1 VDAFLKKELG
11 FAGFGLPDALCYSF
25 ECIIY
30 RKEACTGMDQKDYY
44 EVLGVE
50 KTAGA
55 HEIKEAYRNLA
66 FRYHPDRNH
75 ANSDAMEKMK
85 AVNEAYA
92 VLSNRDKKKEYDAM
106 RQQFGNS
113 AYSQFKKAYTEQEIY
128 KDSDIH
134 HIFEEMARS
143 FGIRGFDEI
152 FKEAQAQKSGSFEY
166 KRPGI
171 FVKGFAFSGW
181 LSPGF
186 LKLPM
191 ASTMGKLFRS
201 LLGISS
207 RPEITHKGKDIHDT
221 IYIQPDQ
228 AAAGGPFA
236 YYHREKAKKLVVK
249 IPPRIKSGQKIR
261 LAGMGEDGKGGGVP
275 GDLLITVSVRK
286 SIIDN
291 IRKIIGSIRK
301 Q

>member
-1 VDAFLKKELG
+1 
-11 FAGFGLPDALCYSF
+11 
-25 ECIIY
+25 
-30 RKEACTGMDQKDYY
+30 MDQKDYY
-44 EVLGVE
+44 EVLGIE

-75 ANSDAMEKMK
+75 ADSDAMEKMK

-113 AYSQFKKAYTEQEIY
+113 AYSQFRKAYTEQEIY

-152 FKEAQAQKSGSFEY
+152 FKEAQTQTQKSQSFEY

-186 LKLPM
+186 LKAPL
-191 ASTMGKLFRS
+191 ALNMGKLFRS
-201 LLGISS
+201 LLGLSG
-207 RPEITHKGKDIHDT
+207 RPEIAHKGKDIHDT
-221 IYIQPDQ
+221 IYVQPHQ
-228 AAAGGPFA
+228 ALAGGPFA
-236 YYHREKAKKLVVK
+236 FFHRKKSKKLIVT
-249 IPPRIKSGQKIR
+249 IPPGIKSGQKIR
-261 LAGMGEDGKGGGVP
+261 LSGMGEDGKGGGMP
-275 GDLLITVSVRK
+275 GDLLITVTVRK
-286 SIIDN
+286 TILDN
-291 IRKIIGSIRK
+291 IRTLIGSIRK

>member
-1 VDAFLKKELG
+1 
-11 FAGFGLPDALCYSF
+11 
-25 ECIIY
+25 
-30 RKEACTGMDQKDYY
+30 MDHKDYY
-44 EVLGVE
+44 DVLGVE

-75 ANSDAMEKMK
+75 SDSDAMEKMK

-113 AYSQFKKAYTEQEIY
+113 AYSQFRKTYTEQDIY

-152 FKEAQAQKSGSFEY
+152 FKEAQTHQSQSFEY

-171 FVKGFAFSGW
+171 FIKGFAFSGW

-186 LKLPM
+186 LKHPLNL
-191 ASTMGKLFRS
+191 GKLFKS
-201 LLGISS
+201 MLGLSS
-207 RPEITHKGKDIHDT
+207 GPAITQKGKDIHDT
-221 IYIQPDQ
+221 IYIQPHQ
-228 AAAGGPFA
+228 AQAGGPFA
-236 YYHREKAKKLVVK
+236 YFHRKKSKKLIVK

-261 LAGMGEDGKGGGVP
+261 LTGMGDDGKGGGVP
-275 GDLLITVSVRK
+275 GDLLITVNVRTSIMDNIKKLVGSVRK
-286 SIIDN
+286 P
-291 IRKIIGSIRK
+291 
-301 Q
+301 

>member
-1 VDAFLKKELG
+1 
-11 FAGFGLPDALCYSF
+11 
-25 ECIIY
+25 
-30 RKEACTGMDQKDYY
+30 MDQKDYY
-44 EVLGVE
+44 EVLGVG
-50 KTAGA
+50 KTAGE

-75 ANSDAMEKMK
+75 ADSDAMEKMK

-92 VLSNRDKKKEYDAM
+92 VLSNRDKKKEYDEM

-113 AYSQFKKAYTEQEIY
+113 AYSQFRKAYTEQEIY

-152 FKEAQAQKSGSFEY
+152 FKETQTQKSQSFEY

-171 FVKGFAFSGW
+171 FVKGFVFSGW

-186 LKLPM
+186 LKRPL
-191 ASTMGKLFRS
+191 ALNMGKLFKS
-201 LLGISS
+201 LLGLSG
-207 RPEITHKGKDIHDT
+207 RPEIAHKGKEIQDT
-221 IYIQPDQ
+221 IYIQPHQ
-228 AAAGGPFA
+228 ALSGGPFA
-236 YYHREKAKKLVVK
+236 YFHRKKSKKLIVK

-261 LAGMGEDGKGGGVP
+261 LSGMGEGGKGGEMP
-275 GDLLITVSVRK
+275 GDLLITVNVRK
-286 SIIDN
+286 SIMDN
-291 IRKIIGSIRK
+291 INNLIGSIRK
-301 Q
+301 K